1 MNKLKVG
8 FVGWR
13 GMVGSVLMQRMLE
26 ENDFKNYASF
36 FFSTSQAGDKCPFDF
51 AESEYLIDANNL
63 EELSNMDV
71 ILTCQGSQ
79 FTIDVYDK
87 LINQNWDGHWIDA
100 ASHLRMEKN
109 AVIVLD
115 PINSDLIDKSY
126 SEGVKTWVGGNCTV
140 SLMLLAI
147 HGLIKENL
155 VEWVSSMTYQAA
167 SGAGANNM
175 RELLSQ
181 MGYLFNSVSDM
192 LENRQGSILDIDHK
206 ISNAMLDKNMPIN
219 NFGVPLAGSVIPWI
233 DSDLKNGSSKEE
245 WKGQNETLKILESQ
259 YAPVKVDGLCV
270 RIGTMRC
277 HSQALTIKM
286 KENLS
291 IEQINEKI
299 SAGNQWVK
307 LITNERDATI
317 NHLSPTNASGKL
329 DILVG
334 RIKKLNLDSNMIS
347 LFTIGDQLL
356 WGAAEPLRR
365 ILSIISNK

>member
-79 FTIDVYDK
+79 FTIDVYEK

-126 SEGVKTWVGGNCTV
+126 SEGVKTWVG
-140 SLMLLAI
+140 
-147 HGLIKENL
+147 
-155 VEWVSSMTYQAA
+155 
-167 SGAGANNM
+167 
-175 RELLSQ
+175 
-181 MGYLFNSVSDM
+181 
-192 LENRQGSILDIDHK
+192 
-206 ISNAMLDKNMPIN
+206 
-219 NFGVPLAGSVIPWI
+219 
-233 DSDLKNGSSKEE
+233 
-245 WKGQNETLKILESQ
+245 
-259 YAPVKVDGLCV
+259 
-270 RIGTMRC
+270 
-277 HSQALTIKM
+277 
-286 KENLS
+286 
-291 IEQINEKI
+291 
-299 SAGNQWVK
+299 
-307 LITNERDATI
+307 
-317 NHLSPTNASGKL
+317 
-329 DILVG
+329 
-334 RIKKLNLDSNMIS
+334 
-347 LFTIGDQLL
+347 
-356 WGAAEPLRR
+356 
-365 ILSIISNK
+365 

>member
-26 ENDFKNYASF
+26 EDDFKNYAPF
-36 FFSTSQAGDKCPFDF
+36 FFSTSQAGEKCPFDF

-87 LINQNWDGHWIDA
+87 LKNQNWDGHWIDA

-126 SEGVKTWVGGNCTV
+126 SGGVKTWIGGNCTV

-206 ISNAMLDKNMPIN
+206 ISSAMLDKNMPIN

-259 YAPVKVDGLCV
+259 YAAVKVDGLCV

-291 IEQINEKI
+291 IEEINEKI
-299 SAGNQWVK
+299 SAGNKWVK
-307 LITNERDATI
+307 LIINERDATI
-317 NHLSPTNASGKL
+317 NNLSPMNASGKL

-334 RIKKLNLDSNMIS
+334 RIKRLNLDSNMIS